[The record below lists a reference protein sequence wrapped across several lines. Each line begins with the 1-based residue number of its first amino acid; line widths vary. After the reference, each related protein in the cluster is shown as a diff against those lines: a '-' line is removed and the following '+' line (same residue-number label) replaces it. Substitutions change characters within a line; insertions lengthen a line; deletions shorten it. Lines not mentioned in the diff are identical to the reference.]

1 MPPLVDPPARTINL
15 GWTGSRRL
23 RREQPARVELS
34 KSRRL
39 ERRRR
44 EEVSMKLYEFPP
56 TRSIRPRWML
66 QELEVPF
73 ESVWVDLPKGEHR
86 SADFLK
92 LNPAGKVPVLVDGDV
107 VLNESV
113 AIVLYLAAKYAEKG
127 FLPGDRKSRA
137 EMDRWLL
144 FTVTELEQ
152 PLWRIAKHTAL
163 LLPARRIPDDV
174 ALARQDFEDMAP
186 VLEHHLEHHEF
197 VAGDRVTAAD
207 FVVAYTLDWANENG
221 LLGGFPASTAY
232 MERMY
237 RRPKAALRIREAF
250 KQIQA

>member
-1 MPPLVDPPARTINL
+1 MRAEPPGGL
-15 GWTGSRRL
+15 G
-23 RREQPARVELS
+23 LS
-34 KSRRL
+34 KSGRL

-73 ESVWVDLPKGEHR
+73 ESVWVNLPKGEHR
-86 SADFLK
+86 SPEFLK
-92 LNPAGKVPVLVDGDV
+92 LNPAGKVPVLVDGDL

-113 AIVLYLAAKYAEKG
+113 AIVLYLAEKYPEKG
-127 FLPGDRKSRA
+127 FLPSDAKARA
-137 EMDRWLL
+137 EVDRWLL

-152 PLWRIAKHTAL
+152 PLWRIAKHTS
-163 LLPARRIPDDV
+163 LLPEARRIPADV
-174 ALARQDFEDMAP
+174 ALAGDDFKDMVP
-186 VLEHHLEHHEF
+186 VLEEHLEGHEF

-207 FVVAYTLDWANENG
+207 FVVAYTLDWANEAK
-221 LLGGFPASTAY
+221 LLSDSPASIAY
-232 MERMY
+232 LERMY
-237 RRPKAALRIREAF
+237 ARPKAALRIREAF